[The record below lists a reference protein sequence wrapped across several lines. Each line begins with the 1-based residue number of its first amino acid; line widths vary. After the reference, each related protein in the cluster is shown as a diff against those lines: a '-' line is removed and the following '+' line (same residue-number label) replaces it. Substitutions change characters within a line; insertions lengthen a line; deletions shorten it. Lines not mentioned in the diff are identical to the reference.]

1 MWMCRRSLCLVKRW
15 KSSLLMERRAEGGRE
30 EAHGGYGRGV
40 AMAAA
45 VGKARVTC
53 LWGKREELLAEGVR
67 VRIGEFT
74 PKGTGEDVEP
84 CEAKLP
90 TEFRGWETGVVWG
103 DALSAAV
110 AVATPAWPPQRAQA
124 FHVAAAS
131 GDETG
136 G

>member
-15 KSSLLMERRAEGGRE
+15 KSSLSTELRAEGGRE

-45 VGKARVTC
+45 VGEARVAC

-84 CEAKLP
+84 ARRNYPRGFEAGKP
-90 TEFRGWETGVVWG
+90 G
-103 DALSAAV
+103 
-110 AVATPAWPPQRAQA
+110 
-124 FHVAAAS
+124 
-131 GDETG
+131 
-136 G
+136 